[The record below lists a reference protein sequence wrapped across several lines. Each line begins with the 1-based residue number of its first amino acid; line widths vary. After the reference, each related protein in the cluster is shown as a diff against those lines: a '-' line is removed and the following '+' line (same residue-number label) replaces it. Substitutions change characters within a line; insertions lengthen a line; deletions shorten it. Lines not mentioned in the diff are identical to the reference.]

1 MTQIQVEEYYMGA
14 GDIYV
19 DSVFFGSTRE
29 NNVFRVVQEMAAP
42 YVNGAGGI
50 LAQTDYHNRFP
61 AAELEVTLLELDDS
75 ALAYAIPGAA
85 ATTVGEDSVI
95 SPPTARRLASTDY
108 HSWELRVP
116 GLNSRLIKF
125 TIPIG
130 IASSNPEFVAQD
142 DGEQP
147 LGPRLT
153 IMSRIDPD
161 SIETAQ
167 WTITRT
173 PASYS

>member
-1 MTQIQVEEYYMGA
+1 MTQIRVEEYYMGA

-19 DSVFFGSTRE
+19 DDVFFGSTRE
-29 NNVFRVVQEMAAP
+29 NNVFRVLQEMSAP
-42 YVNGAGGI
+42 YVNGAGGT

-61 AAELEVTLLELDDS
+61 AAEMEVTLLELTDD
-75 ALAYAIPGAA
+75 ALAYAIPGATA
-85 ATTVGEDSVI
+85 EASGDDTVV
-95 SPPTARRLASTDY
+95 SPPATRRLSSTDY
-108 HSWELRVP
+108 HKWELRVP
-116 GLNSRLIKF
+116 GLNSRMVKF

-130 IASSNPEFVAQD
+130 IATSNPEFTAQD

-147 LGPRLT
+147 LGPRVT
-153 IMSRIDPD
+153 IASRIDPD
-161 SIETAQ
+161 AIETAQ